1 MKKYKNKISFVSPE
15 GQKVQANKGGIS
27 LRIFIFNIQGI
38 LSLTDIINDF
48 SVMLKTGSNIN
59 IICKLFREAAG
70 N

>member
-1 MKKYKNKISFVSPE
+1 MP
-15 GQKVQANKGGIS
+15 KVQANKGGIS

-48 SVMLKTGSNIN
+48 SVMLGTGSNIN